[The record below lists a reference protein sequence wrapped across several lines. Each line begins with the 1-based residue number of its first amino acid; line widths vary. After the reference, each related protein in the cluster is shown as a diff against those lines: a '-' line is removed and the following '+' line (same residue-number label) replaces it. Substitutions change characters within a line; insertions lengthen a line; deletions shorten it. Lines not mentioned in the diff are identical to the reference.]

1 MRRKRRRRHRRTQ
14 LRHGQDAAKWRAEY
28 AASLRD
34 GIAPPPDMRTAG
46 GGGTA
51 DRSLMSRL
59 HEEPEHVRREIER
72 KARSVAPLY
81 NKGGLQYDGH

>member
-1 MRRKRRRRHRRTQ
+1 MRHKRRRRHRRTQ
-14 LRHGQDAAKWRAEY
+14 LRHGRDAETWRAEY

-34 GIAPPPDMRTAG
+34 GIAPPPDMRRTA

-51 DRSLMSRL
+51 DRSLMSKL

-81 NKGGLQYDGH
+81 NKGGLQYDGK